1 LSSKRKEGSS
11 KLGGDIMRTE
21 EEEESLF
28 LI

>member
-21 EEEESLF
+21 EEESLF